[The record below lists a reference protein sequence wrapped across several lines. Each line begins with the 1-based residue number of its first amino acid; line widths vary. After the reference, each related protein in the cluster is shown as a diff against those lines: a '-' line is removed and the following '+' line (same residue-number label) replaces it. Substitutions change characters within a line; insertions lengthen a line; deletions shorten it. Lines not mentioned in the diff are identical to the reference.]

1 MKIGIVNDSVMAAE
15 VLRRIV
21 MTSPNHQVAWCAENG
36 AEAVALCRQTLPDLV
51 LMDLLMPVMD
61 GVEATRR
68 IMKNTPC
75 AILVVTASVTGNS
88 SLVFEAMG
96 AGALD
101 VVATPVLGCN
111 GSGTTANELLRKIDM
126 IGKLI
131 GCASKGNSR
140 VKTAKEGKAPNRPQD
155 PPLVVIG
162 ASTGGPQAL
171 TTVLSSFPAGLPAAV
186 VIVQHMDKKFTHGL
200 ATWLN
205 HQVTMPVRVVHE
217 KDRPQKGLVLV
228 PSTEHHL
235 IMTSNGSLA
244 YSEEPA
250 DNFYHPSVDVFFQ
263 SLVKNWSGKIIGV
276 LLTGM
281 GRDGAAGLLSL
292 KEEGHHTI
300 AQDEATSVVYGMPK
314 AAMQLNA
321 AQEILPINGIGA
333 RVVALLGR

>member
-1 MKIGIVNDSVMAAE
+1 MKIGIVNDSVMAVE
-15 VLRRIV
+15 VLRRII
-21 MTSPNHQVAWCAENG
+21 TASPDHQVSWCAPNG

-61 GVEATRR
+61 GVESTRR
-68 IMKNTPC
+68 IMESTPC
-75 AILVVTASVTGNS
+75 AILIVTASVTGNS

-101 VVATPVLGCN
+101 VVATPVLGAK
-111 GSGTTANELLRKIDM
+111 GDGTTTNELLRKIEV

-131 GCASKGNSR
+131 GCRSKGISR
-140 VKTAKEGKAPNRPQD
+140 IKPLKESKAPTRPQD
-155 PPLVVIG
+155 PPLIVIG

-171 TTVLSSFPAGLPAAV
+171 TTVLSNFPANLPAAV

-200 ATWLN
+200 ASWLN
-205 HQVTMPVRVVHE
+205 NQITLPVRVVRP

-235 IMTSNGSLA
+235 IMTNNGSLA
-244 YSEEPA
+244 YSEEPT
-250 DNFYHPSVDVFFQ
+250 DNYYHPSVDVFFQ
-263 SLVKNWSGKIIGV
+263 SLVKTWTGKIIGV

-281 GRDGAAGLLSL
+281 GKDGANGLLSL
-292 KEEGHHTI
+292 KEEGHYTI
-300 AQDEATSVVYGMPK
+300 AQDEASSVVYGMPK
-314 AAMQLNA
+314 AAMQLKA
-321 AQEILPINGIGA
+321 TKEILPITEIGG